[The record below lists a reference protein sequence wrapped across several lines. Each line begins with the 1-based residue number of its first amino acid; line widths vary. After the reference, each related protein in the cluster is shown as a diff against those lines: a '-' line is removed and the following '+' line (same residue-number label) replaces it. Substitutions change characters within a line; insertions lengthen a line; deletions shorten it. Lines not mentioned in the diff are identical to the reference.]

1 MTKNLIKQLAVT
13 GLAVAAVAGVAIAAS
28 AAANGRSDTAA
39 GSSLGGPDP
48 AVPSGATPGN
58 SVPSGATPA
67 TPGRATPTQKKVA
80 ATPAPPQMTA
90 GRGTKVAPVEP
101 PKEQPLPT
109 DAVKACK
116 ELLAGAA
123 EKPGRAALVAARL
136 DGAPGTVL
144 VLADSKDW
152 AGCDTA
158 YARQNGAGSLRR
170 PARITTPS
178 AAADTFA
185 VANNIIPMQG
195 KDYEYYWA
203 AGLLPRDVA
212 GITYTFP
219 DGAKVIAVVKGKYWL
234 MQHRTAEPWVQG
246 DADRPQIKVTLSRA
260 DGSTMKTFLLA
271 WAEQTCAQITHGC

>member
-1 MTKNLIKQLAVT
+1 MKKNLIKQLAVT

-28 AAANGRSDTAA
+28 AAANNRPDTAA
-39 GSSLGGPDP
+39 GSSVGGPDP
-48 AVPSGATPGN
+48 AIPSGATPGQ
-58 SVPSGATPA
+58 
-67 TPGRATPTQKKVA
+67 ATPTQKKVA
-80 ATPAPPQMTA
+80 ATPAPPQIMA

-101 PKEQPLPT
+101 PKEQPLPK
-109 DAVKACK
+109 DAVKTCT

-123 EKPGRAALVAARL
+123 EKPGQSAKVAARL
-136 DGAPGTVL
+136 DGDPGTVL
-144 VLADSKDW
+144 VLADGKYW

-170 PARITTPS
+170 PAGIATPS
-178 AAADTFA
+178 AGADVFA

-203 AGLLPRDVA
+203 AGLLPAGVT

-219 DGAKVIAVVKGKYWL
+219 DGAKANAVVKGKYWL
-234 MQHRTAEPWVQG
+234 MQHRAAEPWVQG
-246 DADRPQIKVTLSRA
+246 DAGRPQIKVTLSRA
-260 DGSTMKTFLLA
+260 DGSTMKTFLLI